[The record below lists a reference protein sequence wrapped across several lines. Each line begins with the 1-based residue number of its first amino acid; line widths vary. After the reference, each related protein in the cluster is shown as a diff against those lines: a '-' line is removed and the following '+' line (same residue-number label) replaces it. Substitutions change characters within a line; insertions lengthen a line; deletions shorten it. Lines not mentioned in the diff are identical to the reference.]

1 MGKVL
6 TIFYSRA
13 GENHYA
19 GGLKDLEIGNTHL
32 AAKWIADACQGDLF
46 QVETVVPYAA
56 SYRECCQ
63 QAVAEWKGNARPAV
77 QAMPEGIDRYD
88 TVVVGYPLWCGTMP
102 MCLYTVLEQLDLTGK
117 RVLALCTHEGSG
129 WAGSVKALQQL
140 CPGARVEE
148 GLCLKGSEVRAS
160 EAAIRSWARERLL

>member
-19 GGLKDLEIGNTHL
+19 GGLKYLDIGNTHL
-32 AAKWIADACQGDLF
+32 AATWIAESCGGDLF
-46 QVETVVPYAA
+46 QVETAVPYAE
-56 SYRECCQ
+56 SYKECCQ

-77 QAMPEGIDRYD
+77 KAMPAKLEAYD
-88 TVVVGYPLWCGTMP
+88 TILVGYPLWCGTMP
-102 MCLYTVLEQLDLTGK
+102 MCLYTVLEQLDLSGK

-129 WAGSVKALQQL
+129 WAGSVQALKTL

-148 GLCLKGSEVRAS
+148 GMCIKGSQVRAS
-160 EAAIRSWARERLL
+160 EEAIRAWAKAL

>member
-1 MGKVL
+1 MSKVL

-19 GGLKDLEIGNTHL
+19 GGLKHLDIGNTHL
-32 AAKWIADACQGDLF
+32 AAQWISDACGGDLF
-46 QVETVVPYAA
+46 QVATVTPYAA
-56 SYRECCQ
+56 SYKECCQ

-77 QAMPEGIDRYD
+77 KAMPENVADYD
-88 TVVVGYPLWCGTMP
+88 TIIVGYPLWCGTMP

-129 WAGSVKALQQL
+129 WAGSVKALEAL
-140 CPGARVEE
+140 CPGATVKE
-148 GLCLKGSEVRAS
+148 GLCIKESEVCSS
-160 EAAIRSWARERLL
+160 EAAIRSWAKNL

>member
-1 MGKVL
+1 MSKVL

-19 GGLKDLEIGNTHL
+19 GGLKHLDIGNTHL
-32 AAKWIADACQGDLF
+32 AAQWISDACGGDLF
-46 QVETVVPYAA
+46 QVDTITPYAA
-56 SYRECCQ
+56 SYKECCQ

-77 QAMPEGIDRYD
+77 KAMPENVADYD
-88 TVVVGYPLWCGTMP
+88 TIIVGYPLWFGTMP

-129 WAGSVKALQQL
+129 WAGSVKALEAL
-140 CPGARVEE
+140 CPGATVKE
-148 GLCLKGSEVRAS
+148 GLCIKGSDVRTS
-160 EAAIRSWARERLL
+160 EDAIRTWAKKL